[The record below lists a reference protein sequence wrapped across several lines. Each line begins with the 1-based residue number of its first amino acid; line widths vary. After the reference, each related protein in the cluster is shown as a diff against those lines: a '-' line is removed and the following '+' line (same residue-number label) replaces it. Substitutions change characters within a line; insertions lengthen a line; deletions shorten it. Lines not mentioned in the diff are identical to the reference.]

1 MAGKGKKSSCPGPP
15 FGGAPPFRCLF
26 FHSLFFP
33 CCSFFF
39 LKKKAKRL
47 KHQFWPKSD
56 LAKVGQLRMAKVGLA
71 KVGFSPQI
79 LVSIVGIRTIS
90 GSNHTSASNIH
101 MFSMVISGDHQL
113 LLGATSWIP
122 HGYTSQL
129 IRKKKKQKP
138 IILSVGL
145 TVTTV
150 WETWHP
156 TEVGL
161 PAGNGAG
168 VLVKSAEG
176 RSCLRVLDTRFW
188 QSALSCEW
196 LTHEALTFVFCLVNL
211 MSLACLVNQLQCVL
225 GSGKSFKDT
234 PEFVSTSTS
243 LKIVRTSLT
252 EEGAPF
258 QSVFVFSPSSI
269 TKSSPP
275 LPPSHAVLQQ
285 SKNRLL

>member
-1 MAGKGKKSSCPGPP
+1 
-15 FGGAPPFRCLF
+15 
-26 FHSLFFP
+26 
-33 CCSFFF
+33 
-39 LKKKAKRL
+39 
-47 KHQFWPKSD
+47 
-56 LAKVGQLRMAKVGLA
+56 MAKVGLA

-79 LVSIVGIRTIS
+79 LVPIVGIRTIS

-129 IRKKKKQKP
+129 IRKKKNRSPSFFWLASQLRQCGKP
-138 IILSVGL
+138 GTQPKSVCQPETAQVSLSN
-145 TVTTV
+145 
-150 WETWHP
+150 
-156 TEVGL
+156 L
-161 PAGNGAG
+161 PR
-168 VLVKSAEG
+168 EG
-176 RSCLRVLDTRFW
+176 RVSGVLDTRFW
-188 QSALSCEW
+188 PSALSCEW

-211 MSLACLVNQLQCVL
+211 MSLACLVNQFQCVL
-225 GSGKSFKDT
+225 VSGKSFKDM

-243 LKIVRTSLT
+243 LKIVHTSLT